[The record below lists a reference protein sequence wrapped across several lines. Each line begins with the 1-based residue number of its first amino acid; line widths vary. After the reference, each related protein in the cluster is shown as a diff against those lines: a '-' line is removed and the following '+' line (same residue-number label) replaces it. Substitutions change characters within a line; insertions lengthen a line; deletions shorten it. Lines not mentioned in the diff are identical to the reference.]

1 MRALVP
7 VSVRT
12 EGEHDEGGNRI
23 VVMRGPAADL
33 HRRPAQPAALR
44 LATRWTA

>member
-12 EGEHDEGGNRI
+12 EDEHGHGGNRI
-23 VVMRGPAADL
+23 VVMRGPLPVYIAD
-33 HRRPAQPAALR
+33 PDQPPALR
-44 LATRWTA
+44 LAARWTA